1 MLLCNSKIFLNMSD
15 TKIFSLGDNGFGGGG
30 MAPLIASLCQNRG
43 LDPNMV
49 AAMMNNNRGYGDGF
63 GNSAWWIIILLIFGW
78 GGFGNGFGGGFGG
91 RGSAQGLAD
100 LGALVNN
107 DAGRELIMSAIQG
120 NATAISQ
127 LAAQT
132 HCDQNALMGSI
143 QNLSTQICQ
152 LGNTVGLGQRDII
165 QQIMLGNQSLA
176 SQLCNCCCDLK
187 SQLADFKGDLALQM
201 CQQTNTFQNAINNVA
216 VGQERGFSSV
226 AYETQRQTCDITK
239 AIADSAAQILAGQK
253 AAEFREIQR
262 EVNQLRDERT
272 QYQMSAL
279 LQQQSQNL
287 INTIRPC
294 PSPAYITC
302 NPWGCN
308 GQFVGNGYPYA
319 GNCGC

>member
-1 MLLCNSKIFLNMSD
+1 MSD

-78 GGFGNGFGGGFGG
+78 GGFGNSFGGGFGG

-100 LGALVNN
+100 LGSLVNS
-107 DAGRELIMSAIQG
+107 DAGRELLMSAIQG
-120 NATAISQ
+120 NGTAISQ
-127 LAAQT
+127 LAST
-132 HCDQNALMGSI
+132 VRCDQNALMGAI
-143 QNLSTQICQ
+143 QNLSTQLCSI
-152 LGNTVGLGQRDII
+152 GNQVGMSG
-165 QQIMLGNQSLA
+165 QQIINAVQAGNSALA
-176 SQLCNCCCDLK
+176 SQLASCCCDVRNAITTQGYEN
-187 SQLADFKGDLALQM
+187 QLATVN
-201 CQQTNTFQNAINNVA
+201 QTNTLQGAINFVNSSV
-216 VGQERGFSSV
+216 ERGFSSTNF
-226 AYETQRQTCDITK
+226 ETQRQTCDITK
-239 AIADSAAQILAGQK
+239 AIADSTAQILAGQK

-319 GNCGC
+319 GCGGNGCGC

>member
-1 MLLCNSKIFLNMSD
+1 MSD
-15 TKIFSLGDNGFGGGG
+15 TKIFSLSDANSGNS

-100 LGALVNN
+100 LGSLVNS
-107 DAGRELIMSAIQG
+107 DAGRELLMSAIQG
-120 NATAISQ
+120 NGTAISQ
-127 LAAQT
+127 LAST
-132 HCDQNALMGSI
+132 VHCDVNALQGAI
-143 QNLSTQICQ
+143 GNLSAQMCQ
-152 LGNTVGLGQRDII
+152 LGNTLGLGQRDII
-165 QQIMLGNQSLA
+165 AAMQSGNTAIMSK
-176 SQLCNCCCDLK
+176 LCDCCCENR
-187 SQLADFKGDLALQM
+187 LAI
-201 CQQTNTFQNAINNVA
+201 CQQTNTLQNAINGVA

-239 AIADSAAQILAGQK
+239 AIADSTAQILAGQK

-319 GNCGC
+319 GCGGSGCGC